1 MLKGRSLQTGFK
13 NTVFFKRGFQQSKFL
28 FECRNSPREGFI
40 FLFSGL
46 LLHNLSSVS
55 PGCCERWRGS
65 LPGALR
71 PLTGLQIFQNG
82 KFRQVR
88 VVERGGILWF
98 VARDV

>member
-55 PGCCERWRGS
+55 PGCCERWRG
-65 LPGALR
+65 
-71 PLTGLQIFQNG
+71 TC
-82 KFRQVR
+82 
-88 VVERGGILWF
+88 RGRCDL
-98 VARDV
+98 